1 MDMNMIRIVGVAV
14 VAGSVMAGG
23 CSRSSETGAEPT
35 MGERSGAAVETA
47 TDKTVEAAKA
57 VGEKTKEVTGKVL
70 EKSGEV
76 MGSAGES
83 MEATGEKMQ
92 EK

>member
-1 MDMNMIRIVGVAV
+1 MKVMRIVGVAL
-14 VAGSVMAGG
+14 VAGSVVAGG
-23 CSRSSETGAEPT
+23 CSRSSETGEEPS

-47 TDKTVEAAKA
+47 TDKTVDGAKA

-76 MGSAGES
+76 MGGAGES

-92 EK
+92 EE